1 MSTRIPPPPGS
12 PSSELAVPRI
22 GLATKSKRGSP
33 RWARAALGLVLA
45 AGTLT
50 IAGCDEAQK
59 ALDRLDSSLISIDD
73 YANEQISKCTDQSC
87 VDYWKNWAA
96 EQHTLSEAV
105 RRSIIQEDFQH
116 ARQQNDEWQKT
127 IRQTVPTWPDIK
139 DLIPYHKD
147 TPTTPDVT
155 GKPVQPAGGG
165 STQQG
170 APVVPAAY
178 LITGTVALEDPVY
191 PASLRVAGSF
201 RISGQFTSDGGLNA
215 SITGGSLNV
224 TELNTGEVITLAIDP
239 DVRNR
244 ITIDGA
250 GSGRIE
256 FVSITSVT
264 NEMWDLVLPRYL
276 RLSFPVVR
284 QSNGT
289 LRLVADHARLGDL
302 MPFTPYYVT
311 DYDRNGVRDH
321 APDLA
326 AYLTGR
332 AAHEERADV
341 NADGVWNQADID
353 QWESMFLDDSQ

>member
-1 MSTRIPPPPGS
+1 M
-12 PSSELAVPRI
+12 
-22 GLATKSKRGSP
+22 
-33 RWARAALGLVLA
+33 A

-59 ALDRLDSSLISIDD
+59 AKERIEAETKRVIDI
-73 YANEQISKCTDQSC
+73 AEEEKRKCTDPQC
-87 VDYWKNWAA
+87 RIGWETWKI
-96 EQHTLSEAV
+96 QQVGKLSDV
-105 RRSIIQEDFQH
+105 YIHVIQEDFDH
-116 ARQQNDEWQKT
+116 ARQQHDEWEKKIRET
-127 IRQTVPTWPDIK
+127 IPTWPDIK

-178 LITGTVALEDPVY
+178 LITGTVALDEPAY

-201 RISGQFTSDGGLNA
+201 RISGQFTSDGGLEA
-215 SITGGSLNV
+215 AITGGSLNV

-250 GSGRIE
+250 GLGRIE
-256 FVSITSVT
+256 FVSVTSVT

-276 RLSFPVVR
+276 RLSVPVVR
-284 QSNGT
+284 QTNGT

-311 DYDRNGVRDH
+311 DYDRNSVREH

-326 AYLTGR
+326 AYLTGH

-341 NADGVWNQADID
+341 NSDGVWDQADID
-353 QWESMFLDDSQ
+353 QWESMFLEDSR